1 MKRGSTLL
9 KPSFTIQA
17 NGKAALGPLFIM
29 EKMKKNFNKETANW
43 RYAMVMPG
51 GALFGVTKGK
61 NSAGLKFCH
70 DCHTSGEEN
79 DYMLFQPEEV
89 RK

>member
-1 MKRGSTLL
+1 M
-9 KPSFTIQA
+9 
-17 NGKAALGPLFIM
+17 
-29 EKMKKNFNKETANW
+29 
-43 RYAMVMPG
+43 
-51 GALFGVTKGK
+51 TKGK

-70 DCHTSGEEN
+70 DCHVSGEDN